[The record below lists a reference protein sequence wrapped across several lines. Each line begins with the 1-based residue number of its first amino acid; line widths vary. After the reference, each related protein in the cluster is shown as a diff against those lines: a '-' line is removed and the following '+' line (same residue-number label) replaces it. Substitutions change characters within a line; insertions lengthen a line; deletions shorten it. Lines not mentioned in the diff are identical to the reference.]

1 MQVRA
6 ISYHEPLTMF
16 ALIICLS
23 LHLTSDT
30 AGTTVNWDNTKN
42 WKIYALNNSA
52 QVFSIPV
59 DSVPVLTSIPLGDDS
74 MHILLKSAK
83 ILHVPASPAWMGC
96 YLTSCENE
104 KGALMKIVV
113 SQYGSF
119 FLNDYDGNYYQL
131 DARST
136 RLWLDYMRRS
146 YIKTE

>member
-1 MQVRA
+1 
-6 ISYHEPLTMF
+6 MF

-30 AGTTVNWDNTKN
+30 AGTTVKWDNTKN
-42 WKIYALNNSA
+42 WKIYALNNSTK
-52 QVFSIPV
+52 VFAISV
-59 DSVPVLTSIPLGDDS
+59 DSIKALNGVSLGDDS
-74 MHILLKSAK
+74 MHIILESAK

-113 SQYGSF
+113 SQYGGF

-131 DARST
+131 DASPT
-136 RLWLDYMRRS
+136 RLWLNYMRRA